1 MPEKQKLRRPRAS
14 QLLLGLN
21 MKWITILFALFIILI
36 IVLADNG
43 RLGILKLVNQI
54 PYGDKVGHFILYGI
68 LTLLIDLTLFRS
80 LPFQS
85 PGRVAVISGLILA
98 LLIGV
103 EELSQQFFASRTVS
117 FEDLFAGY
125 LGVLFFSW
133 LALRIN
139 KA

>member
-1 MPEKQKLRRPRAS
+1 
-14 QLLLGLN
+14 

-36 IVLADNG
+36 IILADNG
-43 RLGILKLVNQI
+43 QLGILKAVNQI

-80 LPFQS
+80 LPLQS
-85 PGRVAVISGLILA
+85 PGRVTLISGLMLA
-98 LLIGV
+98 LLIGI

-117 FEDLFAGY
+117 FQDLFAGY
-125 LGVLFFSW
+125 LGVIFFSW

-139 KA
+139 KS